1 MGYIIFQGN
10 VSCNVQLTLRMKYCR
25 QLIACLKKIITALL
39 KVINGNI
46 KTSAY
51 DDTAIKALIKGNTD
65 AINTLNGTGAGSI
78 SQAVADGIAT
88 VVANAPDSFDTLK
101 EIADWINTH
110 SDSASAMNSQIKANK
125 DDIAALQALI
135 GQLPETPEATTIID
149 YIQKYVTEKMASS
162 EDMANVKARLTTAET
177 DIADL
182 KATKFGVISNE
193 RLDAILQ
200 EAIADASTEEPT
212 V

>member
-1 MGYIIFQGN
+1 MDKN
-10 VSCNVQLTLRMKYCR
+10 LTSATEATKYEW
-25 QLIACLKKIITALL
+25 LDEAGLKKIITALL
-39 KVINGNI
+39 KVVNGNI

-51 DDTAIKALIKGNTD
+51 DDTAIKALIKENTD
-65 AINTLNGTGAGSI
+65 AINTINGTGDGSI
-78 SQAVADGIAT
+78 SKAVADGIAAVIAGADT
-88 VVANAPDSFDTLK
+88 SFDPLK
-101 EIADWINTH
+101 EISDWITEH
-110 SDSASAMNSQIKANK
+110 ADSAAAMNSQINTNK

-149 YIQKYVTEKMASS
+149 YIQKYVAEKMASS

>member
-1 MGYIIFQGN
+1 MDKN
-10 VSCNVQLTLRMKYCR
+10 LTSATEATKYEW
-25 QLIACLKKIITALL
+25 LDEAGLKKIITALL
-39 KVINGNI
+39 KVVNGNI

-65 AINTLNGTGAGSI
+65 AINTLNGTGAGSV

-149 YIQKYVTEKMASS
+149 YIQKYVAEKMASS

>member
-1 MGYIIFQGN
+1 MDKN
-10 VSCNVQLTLRMKYCR
+10 LTSATEATKYEW
-25 QLIACLKKIITALL
+25 LDEAGLKKIITALL
-39 KVINGNI
+39 KVVNGNI

-51 DDTAIKALIKGNTD
+51 DDTAIKALIKENTD
-65 AINTLNGTGAGSI
+65 AINTINGTGDGSI
-78 SQAVADGIAT
+78 SKAVADGIAAVIAGADT
-88 VVANAPDSFDTLK
+88 SFDTLK
-101 EIADWINTH
+101 EISDWITEH
-110 SDSASAMNSQIKANK
+110 ADSAAAMNSQINTNK

-149 YIQKYVTEKMASS
+149 YIQKYVAEKMASS